1 MAPAAEQ
8 DPTHARA
15 LKGLLSFAN
24 MHVVERGSG
33 KNVDVLELQVAQVLV
48 HLGAE
53 KLLALHKRKQIHV
66 PDTKRNQ

>member
-33 KNVDVLELQVAQVLV
+33 KNVDVLELQVAQVCV
-48 HLGAE
+48 GSLGS
-53 KLLALHKRKQIHV
+53 RKV
-66 PDTKRNQ
+66 TGFA